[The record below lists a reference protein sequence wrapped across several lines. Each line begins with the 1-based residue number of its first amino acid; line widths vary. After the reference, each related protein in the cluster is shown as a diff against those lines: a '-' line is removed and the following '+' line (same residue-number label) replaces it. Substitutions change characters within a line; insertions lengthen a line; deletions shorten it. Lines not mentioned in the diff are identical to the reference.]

1 MQFFLCS
8 SKNKKTANLK
18 WFNPKIILT
27 TAKYSYSW
35 KTEKT
40 DLKKLQ
46 RNFKAES
53 LLIGFSVSNNTIK
66 RKW

>member
-1 MQFFLCS
+1 MVQPQDYPDN
-8 SKNKKTANLK
+8 SK
-18 WFNPKIILT
+18 ILL
-27 TAKYSYSW
+27 SW

-40 DLKKLQ
+40 DLKKFQ

-53 LLIGFSVSNNTIK
+53 LLIGFPVSNNTIK